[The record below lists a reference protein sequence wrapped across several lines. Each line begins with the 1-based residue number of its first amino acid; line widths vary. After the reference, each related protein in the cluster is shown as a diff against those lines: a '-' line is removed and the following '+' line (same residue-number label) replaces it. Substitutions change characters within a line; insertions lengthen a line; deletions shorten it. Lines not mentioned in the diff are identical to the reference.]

1 MAPYEIGGFL
11 LERVDAIFERIA
23 SSRVFINKEV
33 LRPDYIPES
42 LPHREREIEKVAQ
55 VLGSSLQGM
64 RPSNLFIYGLTGTGK
79 TAVAKF
85 VLKRLGIKGGERG
98 VKIYWVY
105 VNTRIENTSYR
116 VLSKIGES
124 LGIRLPFTGLST
136 AEVYRRVL
144 GAIDSRS
151 SIVIIVM
158 DEIDHMVK
166 REGDEILYRLT
177 RANEELSSS
186 RISIVGITNDIKF
199 VEALDARVRS
209 SLGEEEI
216 IFPPYN
222 AQQLR
227 DILIE
232 RARTAFKPGAL
243 GEDVISL
250 CAALAA
256 REHGD
261 ARRALDLLRVAG
273 EIADREGSD
282 RVLEDHVYRAHNE
295 IERDRASEIILTL
308 PLHGKL
314 ILYSIIKILE
324 EGREATTGE
333 IYLTYREISRK
344 HGLDPI
350 TQRRASDIISEL
362 DMVGIISAVTV
373 NRGRYGKTRVI
384 RLQVSPEIVLEA
396 LRADGILG
404 QS

>member
-1 MAPYEIGGFL
+1 M
-11 LERVDAIFERIA
+11 
-23 SSRVFINKEV
+23 NKEV

-42 LPHREREIEKVAQ
+42 LPHREGEIEKVAQ

-85 VLKRLGIKGGERG
+85 VLKRLGIKGSERG
-98 VKIYWVY
+98 VRIYWVY

-116 VLSKIGES
+116 VLSRVGEH
-124 LGIRLPFTGLST
+124 LGVRVPFTGLST
-136 AEVYRRVL
+136 AEVYRRVMS
-144 GAIDSRS
+144 AMDSRS
-151 SIVIIVM
+151 SLIIIVM
-158 DEIDHMVK
+158 DEIDYMVK

-186 RISIVGITNDIKF
+186 RLSIVGITNDIKF
-199 VEALDARVRS
+199 VETLDARVRS

-227 DILIE
+227 DILME
-232 RARTAFKPGAL
+232 RARIAFRPGAV

-282 RVLEDHVYRAHNE
+282 KVLEDHVYRARNE

-308 PLHGKL
+308 PIHGKL
-314 ILYSIIKILE
+314 ILYSIVKILE

-333 IYLTYREISRK
+333 IYLTYREIARK
-344 HGLDPI
+344 QGLEPI

-362 DMVGIISAVTV
+362 DMVGIISAITV
-373 NRGRYGKTRVI
+373 NRGRYGKTRI
-384 RLQVSPEIVLEA
+384 IKLQVSPEIVLEA
-396 LRADGILG
+396 LKADGVF
-404 QS
+404 SF